1 MGAHI
6 SGSNAKTLPLF
17 IKPTNKLKA
26 IDYQLPIASAQV
38 KSAILL
44 AGLHIENTTE
54 VIEQNQTRN
63 HTENLL
69 DLDVKKNENKIISGV
84 SSKNYPEAKEYF
96 IPGDISS
103 AMYFIVLALLIK
115 NSELKI
121 TNVSLNATR
130 IAAIEL
136 LIKMGAE
143 IEIDVKG
150 ASNRESYGDLFIK
163 SSELKNV
170 QIEKEIIPL
179 IIDEIPIIAVA
190 GVFANGEFKINNAP
204 ELRVKESDR
213 IKSMCANF
221 LSLGL
226 DIKEFDEGF
235 SISGTIKNPH
245 AHFNSF
251 NDHRIAMAFSILSCL
266 LDAGGSVEGFESVF
280 ISNPDFSDQLKKIS
294 R

>member
-1 MGAHI
+1 
-6 SGSNAKTLPLF
+6 
-17 IKPTNKLKA
+17 
-26 IDYQLPIASAQV
+26 
-38 KSAILL
+38 
-44 AGLHIENTTE
+44 
-54 VIEQNQTRN
+54 
-63 HTENLL
+63 LL

-84 SSKNYPEAKEYF
+84 SSKNYPEAKEYI

-103 AMYFIVLALLIK
+103 AMYFIVLTLLIK

-150 ASNRESYGDLFIK
+150 ASNRESYGDLNIK

-170 QIEKEIIPL
+170 QIEEENIPL
-179 IIDEIPIIAVA
+179 LIDEISIIAVA
-190 GVFANGEFKINNAP
+190 GIFAHGEFKINNAP

-213 IKSMCANF
+213 IKSMCDNF
-221 LSLGL
+221 LLLGL
-226 DIKEFDEGF
+226 DVKEFDDGL
-235 SISGTIKNPH
+235 SISGQIKNQH
-245 AHFNSF
+245 AHFKSF
-251 NDHRIAMAFSILSCL
+251 NDHRIAMTFSILSCL
-266 LDAGGSVEGFESVF
+266 LDAGGSVEGFDSVS
-280 ISNPDFSDQLKKIS
+280 ISNPDFFDQLKKIS